1 MVRFLLGWFV
11 KITGY
16 IPQKL
21 FFRTKVHYNDKRA
34 QSRRIKGRA
43 IVISNHR
50 SVWDF
55 AMMMFLFPMR
65 NLRCLVAEIMFQ
77 KNAPFTFFLKAMGC
91 IRVERDTHDFT
102 FIEKSVKLLDKNQ
115 VLEIYPEARIPKEN
129 EEKPTRF
136 TPSAVYIALESGA
149 PIIPVFTQGNYFNKP
164 RNHVI
169 IGKPIYARD
178 LYNETLSKRENI
190 EIINNIL
197 RNEIVELENELN
209 EKIKQKKS

>member
-1 MVRFLLGWFV
+1 MFRVLLCWFV

-21 FFRTKVHYNDKRA
+21 FFRTKVYYQDKRA
-34 QSRRIKGRA
+34 QSRIIKGKA
-43 IVISNHR
+43 IIISNHR

-65 NLRCLVAEIMFQ
+65 NLRCLVAEIMYQ
-77 KNAPFTFFLKAMGC
+77 KNALFSFFLKSLGS
-91 IRVERDTHDFT
+91 IRVERDSHDFS
-102 FIEKSVKLLDKNQ
+102 FIEKSVRILDKNQ
-115 VLEIYPEARIPKEN
+115 VLEIYPEARIPNKGEQR
-129 EEKPTRF
+129 PLAF

-149 PIIPVFTQGNYFNKP
+149 PMIPVYTDGNYFNKS
-164 RNHVI
+164 RNRVI

-178 LYNETLSKRENI
+178 LYNQDKSERENI

-197 RNEIVELENELN
+197 REEIIELENEL
-209 EKIKQKKS
+209 KSRIK

>member
-1 MVRFLLGWFV
+1 MFRIFLSCFV

-21 FFRTKVHYNDKRA
+21 FFRTKVHYQDKRA

-43 IVISNHR
+43 IIVSNHR

-55 AMMMFLFPMR
+55 AMMLFLFPTR
-65 NLRCLVAEIMFQ
+65 HPRCLVAELMFE
-77 KNAPFTFFLKAMGC
+77 KNPVFAFFLRAMGS
-91 IRVERDTHDFT
+91 IRVDRNSHDFS
-102 FIEKSVKLLDKNQ
+102 FIEKSVKVLDKNQ
-115 VLEIYPEARIPKEN
+115 VLEIYPEARIPEPY
-129 EEKPTRF
+129 EERPVAF

-164 RNHVI
+164 KNHVI

-178 LYNETLSKRENI
+178 LYNDSLSERENI

-197 RNEIVELENELN
+197 REEIIGLENELN
-209 EKIKQKKS
+209 DKIK

>member
-1 MVRFLLGWFV
+1 MLRIFLSWFV

-21 FFRTKVHYNDKRA
+21 FFRTKVYYQDKLA
-34 QSRRIKGRA
+34 QSRHISGRA

-55 AMMMFLFPMR
+55 AMMMFLFPTR
-65 NLRCLVAEIMFQ
+65 NMRCLVAEIMFQ
-77 KNAPFTFFLKAMGC
+77 KNALFSFFLKAMGS
-91 IRVERDTHDFT
+91 IRVDRGSHDFS
-102 FIEKSVKLLDKNQ
+102 FIEKAVRVLDKNQ
-115 VLEIYPEARIPKEN
+115 VIEIYPEARIPEN
-129 EEKPTRF
+129 DEKTPLPF
-136 TPSAVYIALESGA
+136 TPSTVYIALESGA
-149 PIIPVFTQGNYFNKP
+149 PIIPIFTQGNYFNKP

-178 LYNETLSKRENI
+178 LYNDTLSERENI

-197 RNEIVELENELN
+197 RNEIIELENELN
-209 EKIKQKKS
+209 KKIKQPKS

>member
-1 MVRFLLGWFV
+1 MFRALLCWFV

-21 FFRTKVHYNDKRA
+21 FFRTKVFYQDKRA
-34 QSRRIKGRA
+34 QSRRIKGKA

-55 AMMMFLFPMR
+55 AMMMFLFPTR
-65 NLRCLVAEIMFQ
+65 NMRCLVAEIMFE
-77 KNAPFTFFLKAMGC
+77 KNALLAFFLKALGS
-91 IRVERDTHDFT
+91 IRVDRGSHDFS
-102 FIEKSVKLLDKNQ
+102 FIEKAGRALGKNQ
-115 VLEIYPEARIPKEN
+115 VIEIYPEARIPNKD
-129 EEKPTRF
+129 EERPLAF
-136 TPSAVYIALESGA
+136 TPSTVYIALESGA

-164 RNHVI
+164 KNHVI

-178 LYNETLSKRENI
+178 LYNDTLSERENI

-197 RNEIVELENELN
+197 RNEIIELENELN
-209 EKIKQKKS
+209 EKIEQTKA

>member
-1 MVRFLLGWFV
+1 MFRCLLAWFV

-21 FFRTKVHYNDKRA
+21 FFRTKVYYQDKCA
-34 QSRRIKGRA
+34 QSRHIKGRA

-55 AMMMFLFPMR
+55 AMMMFLFPTR
-65 NLRCLVAEIMFQ
+65 NLRCLVAELMFE
-77 KNAPFTFFLKAMGC
+77 KNALFAFFLKAMGS
-91 IRVERDTHDFT
+91 IRVDRNSHDFS
-102 FIEKSVKLLDKNQ
+102 FIEKATRVLDKNQ
-115 VLEIYPEARIPKEN
+115 VLEIYPEARIPNKG
-129 EEKPTRF
+129 EERPLPF
-136 TPSAVYIALESGA
+136 TPSTVYIALESGA

-164 RNHVI
+164 RNHAI

-178 LYNETLSKRENI
+178 LYNDTLSERENI

-197 RNEIVELENELN
+197 REEIIELENELN
-209 EKIKQKKS
+209 DKIKQSKA

>member
-1 MVRFLLGWFV
+1 MFRCLLAWFV

-21 FFRTKVHYNDKRA
+21 FFRTKVYYQDKRA
-34 QSRRIKGRA
+34 QSRHIKGRA

-55 AMMMFLFPMR
+55 AMMMFLFPTR
-65 NLRCLVAEIMFQ
+65 NLRCLVAELMFE
-77 KNAPFTFFLKAMGC
+77 KNALFAFFLKAMGS
-91 IRVERDTHDFT
+91 IRVDRNSHDFS
-102 FIEKSVKLLDKNQ
+102 FIEKATRVLDKNQ
-115 VLEIYPEARIPKEN
+115 VLEIYPEARIPEPY
-129 EEKPTRF
+129 EDRPIPF
-136 TPSAVYIALESGA
+136 TPSTVYIALESGA

-164 RNHVI
+164 KNHVI

-178 LYNETLSKRENI
+178 LYNDTLSERENI

-197 RNEIVELENELN
+197 REEIIELENELN
-209 EKIKQKKS
+209 DKIKQSKT